1 MIRDYSVLET
11 MTTHEIND
19 LFDALERDTAR
30 RARAARRDPNEEN
43 QTMSTLAM
51 ARAREEEEHG

>member
-1 MIRDYSVLET
+1 MIRDYGVLET

-30 RARAARRDPNEEN
+30 RTRAARRDRYEEN
-43 QTMSTLAM
+43 ETTSALAM